1 MWSVKPSMDVQL
13 KKPAIKLIGL
23 AKDKNCQAT
32 MSHEKQKECEYK
44 DSKSQSTVKY
54 VFSDK
59 KCQENIRPRKP
70 RSDMQSV
77 TNNSNETNAV
87 SCIMCSG
94 TDENENQTSSQEVTS
109 FTNKDIKSSKF

>member
-59 KCQENIRPRKP
+59 KCQEKY
-70 RSDMQSV
+70 
-77 TNNSNETNAV
+77 
-87 SCIMCSG
+87 
-94 TDENENQTSSQEVTS
+94 
-109 FTNKDIKSSKF
+109 